1 MALRDYVAWHD
12 GYAEPGSP
20 LHLRLIVVQSLI
32 AEALDHLPP
41 GPVRVVSICAGQGHD
56 ILTVARRQR
65 RADLKGCLVEL
76 DPTNAAAARRAIDAG
91 GLDGFEVV
99 EADAGSSD
107 AYAGAVPADLVL
119 ACGVFGNI
127 SHDDIEATVRFLP
140 ALCAPGAWVIWTR
153 HARDPAVIAALEGW
167 LVDAGFEP
175 RQVVIPA
182 DRSFGVGAARLAIP
196 PRPFRPGRR
205 LFTFVR

>member
-1 MALRDYVAWHD
+1 MGLQDYVAWHD
-12 GYAEPGSP
+12 GYGEPGSH
-20 LHLRLIVVQSLI
+20 LHLRLLVVQSLI
-32 AEALDHLPP
+32 AEALDHLAP

-65 RADLKGCLVEL
+65 RADLSGRLVEL
-76 DPTNAAAARRAIDAG
+76 DPTNAAAARRAIDAA

-107 AYAGAVPADLVL
+107 AYAGAVPAELVL

-127 SHDDIEATVRFLP
+127 SDDDIEATVRFLP
-140 ALCAPGAWVIWTR
+140 ALCAPGAWVVWTR
-153 HARDPAVIAALEGW
+153 HPRDPAIIDALQGW

-182 DRSFGVGAARLAIP
+182 DRSFGVGAARLVTTP
-196 PRPFRPGRR
+196 KPFRPGQH